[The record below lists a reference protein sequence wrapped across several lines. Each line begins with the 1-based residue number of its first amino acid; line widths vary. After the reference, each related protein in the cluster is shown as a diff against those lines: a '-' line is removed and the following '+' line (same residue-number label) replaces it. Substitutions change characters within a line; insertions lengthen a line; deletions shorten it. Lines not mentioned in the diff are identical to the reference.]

1 MIVIPAVDVRAGV
14 CTQAAAIPDLERRA
28 QLRDPLLAARYWAGC
43 GFSRLHL
50 LDADADTGKTDSAGT
65 VNNVLRENAVT
76 VQVGVGAQSA
86 DRVDELLANG
96 ARFVVISVH
105 TINGLGWLEGALDL
119 WPDAVLAAIA
129 VRDERAIGPAHRTGM
144 HAMAMIEELSA
155 MRLAGVVVTAT
166 MRRGLMNG
174 ADVRLMAEAV
184 QACSLPIYAAGG
196 VGSRRNLD
204 ELADCGVTGAVVG
217 TALYSGAL
225 EPRLL
230 AEEYSGSS

>member
-14 CTQAAAIPDLERRA
+14 CTQSAAIPDLDKRT

-50 LDADADTGKTDSAGT
+50 VDVDADGGTSGNAGT
-65 VNNVLRENAVT
+65 VNSVLRENTVT
-76 VQVGVGAQSA
+76 VQVGVGAQRA
-86 DRVDELLANG
+86 DRVEELIANG
-96 ARFVVISVH
+96 ARFVVITVR
-105 TINGLGWLEGALDL
+105 TINGLGWLEGVLDF

-129 VRDERAIGPAHRTGM
+129 VRDERVVNPVHRTGM
-144 HAMAMIEELSA
+144 HAMDVIEELSA
-155 MRLAGVVVTAT
+155 MRFAGIVVTAAT
-166 MRRGLMNG
+166 RRGLMNG
-174 ADVRLMAEAV
+174 ADVRLMTEAV
-184 QACSLPIYAAGG
+184 RACSLPIYAAGG
-196 VGSRRNLD
+196 IRSRRDLD

-230 AEEYSGSS
+230 AEEYSGSF